1 MGLGA
6 WLVGGKIS
14 DDGIIL
20 GRVEL
25 VVVAKGIAAD
35 ASPVG
40 LGNWLVCGKGG
51 RCADDRGVGLAA
63 SMVGAKGS
71 RTRNV
76 NGARESGGVRQDLGY
91 RRRSC
96 HGARNPLG
104 RRVAKLVATDGLPL
118 ERETLMVDGKC
129 H

>member
-1 MGLGA
+1 
-6 WLVGGKIS
+6 LVGGKIS

-35 ASPVG
+35 ASLVG
-40 LGNWLVCGKGG
+40 LGSWLVCGKGRG
-51 RCADDRGVGLAA
+51 CADDRGMGLAA

-91 RRRSC
+91 RRRF
-96 HGARNPLG
+96 RNGSRCIRG
-104 RRVAKLVATDGLPL
+104 RRVAKLVATDGASL
-118 ERETLMVDGKC
+118 ERAVILVGGKC

>member
-1 MGLGA
+1 
-6 WLVGGKIS
+6 LVGGKIS

-35 ASPVG
+35 ALLVG
-40 LGNWLVCGKGG
+40 LGNSLVCGKGRG
-51 RCADDRGVGLAA
+51 CADATGLGLDVL
-63 SMVGAKGS
+63 MVGAKGS
-71 RTRNV
+71 RTRGV
-76 NGARESGGVRQDLGY
+76 DGARISAGVRQDLGY

-96 HGARNPLG
+96 HGARNPFG